1 MFRKARS
8 ALRQDAPAEKRAN
21 TQTTRGTAYGLPNEV
36 NERVRP
42 PAGAVHRPSPQWVPI
57 SGPCRQPAIS
67 AMRHARNPEQGSGPR
82 TARDAAP
89 MNRFDGTRASTGAV
103 WTPVGARV
111 VAILSRSRWIV
122 AQAAAGNTQAPT
134 RDRRWAD
141 LLSLF
146 ENQKRVKRANSE
158 KTEIFGKVAFL

>member
-1 MFRKARS
+1 
-8 ALRQDAPAEKRAN
+8 
-21 TQTTRGTAYGLPNEV
+21 
-36 NERVRP
+36 
-42 PAGAVHRPSPQWVPI
+42 
-57 SGPCRQPAIS
+57 
-67 AMRHARNPEQGSGPR
+67 
-82 TARDAAP
+82 

-103 WTPVGARV
+103 LTPVGARV

-134 RDRRWAD
+134 RGRRWAD

-158 KTEIFGKVAFL
+158 KTEIFGDFRLSDLSMIARSDLLTRNKTNILEFFHNENKVTGP